1 MKNYPAIVLCALLLP
16 LSALAQQPVVTL
28 QSTVKGNQEQPKVLY
43 IMPWQK
49 ADRVQLNYQPMQGIT
64 SDVFSRIDREEFL
77 RELRFKQQLADKA
90 ATKSP

>member
-1 MKNYPAIVLCALLLP
+1 MKYYTLICLLLLLP
-16 LSALAQQPVVTL
+16 LTLQAQQPVVTL

-64 SDVFSRIDREEFL
+64 TEVFSNIDREEFL
-77 RELRFKQQLADKA
+77 REMRFRQQLADKA
-90 ATKSP
+90 AAKSP